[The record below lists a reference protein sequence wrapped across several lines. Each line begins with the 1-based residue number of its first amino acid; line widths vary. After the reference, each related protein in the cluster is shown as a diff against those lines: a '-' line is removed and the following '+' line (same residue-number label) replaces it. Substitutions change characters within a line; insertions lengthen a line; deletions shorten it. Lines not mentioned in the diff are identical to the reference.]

1 MEHAIT
7 LDSVAM
13 VLAII
18 VQLVGLGIALGALRQ
33 TVRSLREIAD
43 ATLARLG
50 TLECRVDKVEDRT
63 TRLEVTCELR
73 HHPPKVE

>member
-33 TVRSLREIAD
+33 TVKSLREIAD
-43 ATLARLG
+43 ATIARLAA
-50 TLECRVDKVEDRT
+50 LEGRVDNVEDRM
-63 TRLEVTCELR
+63 TRTEVTCELR
-73 HHPPKVE
+73 HNAPRQE